1 MPRIHVS
8 NRSFQILLALLG
20 ACFVTLATVTFI
32 TSASLPTDENLFTET
47 PSNVEV
53 ARAFRATP
61 IEVKSYR
68 NPLATSSIA
77 LAGDSVQPHDLL
89 LSIGWLPARSMD
101 GYQRA
106 LAGIITDTTTV
117 TVLRP
122 EGLRSIRWKVRRS
135 DLLSGT
141 FAEKGP
147 AIIVIDVTPGGAS
160 DRAGMQPGDY
170 ITRINGQQFKTSAEA
185 DGIMRQGTSGKATTY
200 EVLRGSTP
208 LTLNVVLAQFGFA
221 IPTLMFSLAGI
232 GYILIGMFLGLKR
245 PGFLAARLIA
255 LWMVLLGFFIAVL
268 LVRRDNVMTP
278 YVVARNVL
286 VAYGALFGTVVSF
299 HAGLLFPWQRPI
311 SRWHKRGLI
320 TMYVLAAVAPVLMRS
335 DVIGYLLLALVIV
348 IGLFVSPPFTRQATT
363 QQRALGRPIRLIG
376 FSALGASVL
385 CIFALIVFG
394 HPELIGVVGVL
405 LILYPLSYLYTI
417 GHYRLFDL
425 DIRVRRNVQYSVLS
439 WFWGGAVTM
448 VLIWVFFALPA
459 QRLLLPNVVI
469 NGFSVEV
476 RQEPASA
483 SEQLAA
489 QRLVAMLLG
498 VGVWTGF
505 WHMRLLGQRLLD
517 RKYYRT
523 RFDYRRAAKEV
534 SEVLSTKLSMTDLA
548 TALVHSLM
556 GLLKLRGAGLVVF
569 RNSTT
574 CCCDAATGVD
584 AEAWRNFA
592 CALDARFT
600 TALATH
606 QEAAHIDLLPPDLA
620 AALRAMRFDYVIPIR
635 SKDHLS
641 GAILVGE
648 KLSDTPQST
657 EDLSFLSGVARQVSV
672 SIENA
677 FLYEGLAEQ
686 DRMRH
691 ELAIAR
697 QIQMGSLPSVT
708 PQITGLDIAGLS
720 TPALEVGGDFFDYLD
735 GSGKDVMVIVGDV
748 SGKGTSAALYMS
760 KVQGILRSLHQFSL
774 APRDLFQRANRLLC
788 ADLQKNSFITASA
801 ALFLPKARQVKLVRA
816 GHLPL
821 YRYRTA
827 DARVERIVPRG
838 LGLGLS
844 NAGIFATELE
854 EFTQPY
860 IPGDVFVLVTDGVT
874 EARNPA
880 GDEYGEDRLSAAI
893 AAAAQLP
900 ALAIR
905 DRIMADLN
913 AFGAGTDPHD
923 DQTIVVVRVS

>member
-1 MPRIHVS
+1 MPRIRISDKTFRV
-8 NRSFQILLALLG
+8 FLTLLAALFI
-20 ACFVTLATVTFI
+20 AIAAVTFI
-32 TSASLPTDENLFTET
+32 QSASLPTDENLFTET
-47 PSNVEV
+47 PSLVEV
-53 ARAFRATP
+53 AQPFHATP
-61 IEVKSYR
+61 VEVKPYGG
-68 NPLATSSIA
+68 PFGSSSVA
-77 LAGDSVQPHDLL
+77 LAGDSVKTHDLL
-89 LSIGWLPARSMD
+89 LSIGWLPARTME
-101 GYQRA
+101 GYRRA
-106 LAGIITDTTTV
+106 LADITTDTTTI
-117 TVLRP
+117 TVLRS
-122 EGLRSIRWKVRRS
+122 EGLRSIRWKVHRS
-135 DLLSGT
+135 DLAGGR
-141 FAEKGP
+141 FAEKEP
-147 AIIVIDVTPGGAS
+147 SIIVIEVTPGGAS
-160 DRAGMQPGDY
+160 DRAGMRPGDY
-170 ITRINGQQFKTSAEA
+170 ITRINGQQFKSSVEA
-185 DGIMRQGTSGKATTY
+185 DGIMRQGTSGKATLY
-200 EVLRGSTP
+200 EILRGSTP
-208 LTLNVVLAQFGFA
+208 MTLNVVLAQFGFA
-221 IPTLMFSLAGI
+221 IPTLIFSLAGI
-232 GYILIGMFLGLKR
+232 GFILIGTFLGVKR
-245 PGFLAARLIA
+245 PGFLAGRLIA
-255 LWMVLLGFFIAVL
+255 LWMVLLGFFIAAL
-268 LVRRDNVMTP
+268 IVRRDSVQTP
-278 YVVARNVL
+278 YVIAHNVL
-286 VAYGALFGTVVSF
+286 VAYAVLFGAATSF

-311 SRWHKRGLI
+311 TAWRKRGLI
-320 TMYVLAAVAPVLMRS
+320 AMYVLAAVAPVLMRG
-335 DVIGYLLLALVIV
+335 DVIGFVLLGLVIV
-348 IGLFVSPPFTRQATT
+348 IGLFVSPPFARHATT
-363 QQRALGRPIRLIG
+363 QQSALGRPIRLIG
-376 FSALGASVL
+376 FSALGASAL
-385 CIFALIVFG
+385 WIFAFAVFG
-394 HPELIGVVGVL
+394 HSELIGVVGVL

-425 DIRVRRNVQYSVLS
+425 DLRVRRNVQYSVLS
-439 WFWGGAVTM
+439 WLWGGAVTM

-534 SEVLSTKLSMTDLA
+534 AEVLSTKLSMTDLA
-548 TALVHSLM
+548 TALVHALM
-556 GLLKLRGAGLVVF
+556 DLLKLRGAGLVVF
-569 RNSTT
+569 RNGTT

-606 QEAAHIDLLPPDLA
+606 QEAAHIDQLPPDLA
-620 AALRAMRFDYVIPIR
+620 AALRAMRFDYIIPIR
-635 SKDHLS
+635 SKGHLS

-657 EDLSFLSGVARQVSV
+657 EDLSFLSGVAQQVSV

-686 DRMRH
+686 ERMRH

-697 QIQMGSLPSVT
+697 QIQLGSLPSVT
-708 PQITGLDIAGLS
+708 PQIAGLDIAGLS

-735 GSGKDVMVIVGDV
+735 GTGKDVMVIVGDV

-774 APRDLFQRANRLLC
+774 APHDLFLRANRLLC

-801 ALFLPKARQVKLVRA
+801 ALFLPKARHLKLVRA

-821 YRYRTA
+821 YRYCAA

-844 NAGIFATELE
+844 NASIFATELE

-874 EARNPA
+874 EARNPS

-905 DRIMADLN
+905 DRIMADLS